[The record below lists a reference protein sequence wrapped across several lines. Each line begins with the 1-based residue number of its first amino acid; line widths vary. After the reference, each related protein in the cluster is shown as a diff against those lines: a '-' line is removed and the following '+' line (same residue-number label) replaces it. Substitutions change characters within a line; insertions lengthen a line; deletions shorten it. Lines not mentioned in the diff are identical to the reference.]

1 MSKIASKVDSKNSKN
16 SKSSKSKTAVSKRS
30 RHMSPVDS
38 SRDSAKNRA
47 EYTEDELNSV
57 RDDQVKPMRT
67 DGTGRRSPAI
77 NDTIKDR
84 LQLPSAHPQDV
95 RRSISAAR
103 HSHVTEPASST
114 GASKQQ
120 AASIS
125 AGKVASNS
133 ANNMKCDKLIL
144 DVFPE
149 ASELEDAVERA
160 EQLVRNKVLVKVTR
174 KSQFYRHSFKL
185 KFGTGAVAFFSM
197 VPILSS
203 AKTPMQLI
211 FNPNSSHLSSSDAVL
226 LLQIWKQ
233 LFVLRAKAVAKTMRF
248 RRVDVCADFPHDLDD
263 LIVDMD
269 GVQVGMKY
277 GMKTKRGG
285 KLQSVY
291 MGGVESAHH
300 GVAYDRQ
307 ASDDYKASVGEVTSR
322 RSLKQDADFSAEGK
336 QGGLRIESRRVF
348 RPSITFAQLGE
359 ITDVFEKYKVYR
371 VTRRPGLTLSIQFM
385 AYLDSVRLRGVNGA
399 RRWLAES
406 ATDQKAASVQIV
418 AFEKQLARLA
428 APWWRPNEFHASLAT
443 VLQTSSAW
451 RFLSVLEMP

>member
-1 MSKIASKVDSKNSKN
+1 MSKIASKADSKNSKN
-16 SKSSKSKTAVSKRS
+16 SKSKTVVSKRS
-30 RHMSPVDS
+30 KHMSPVDS
-38 SRDSAKNRA
+38 SRDSVKYKAD
-47 EYTEDELNSV
+47 YTEDESDSV
-57 RDDQVKPMRT
+57 RDDRVMPMRT
-67 DGTGRRSPAI
+67 GDTGRRSPAI
-77 NDTIKDR
+77 SDMTKAR
-84 LQLPSAHPQDV
+84 FQLPSAHPQDV
-95 RRSISAAR
+95 RRSISAAPR
-103 HSHVTEPASST
+103 SRVTEPSSST

-125 AGKVASNS
+125 ASKVASDS

-144 DVFPE
+144 DVFPD

-160 EQLVRNKVLVKVTR
+160 EQLVRDKLLVKVTR
-174 KSQFYRHSFKL
+174 KSRFYRYSFKL
-185 KFGTGAVAFFSM
+185 KFGTGAVAVFSM

-203 AKTPMQLI
+203 AKTPMQFI
-211 FNPNSSHLSSSDAVL
+211 FNPNPSHMSSSDAAL

-269 GVQVGMKY
+269 STQVGMKY
-277 GMKTKRGG
+277 GIKTKRGG

-300 GVAYDRQ
+300 GLAYDLS
-307 ASDDYKASVGEVTSR
+307 ASDKYKASVGEVTSR

-348 RPSITFAQLGE
+348 QPTITFAQLGE
-359 ITDVFEKYKVYR
+359 INDVFEKYKVYR
-371 VTRRPGLTLSIQFM
+371 VKRRPGVTLSIEFM
-385 AYLDSVRLRGVNGA
+385 AYLDSVRLRGLNGA
-399 RRWLAES
+399 RRWLVES
-406 ATDQKAASVQIV
+406 ATDQKAALVQIV
-418 AFEKQLARLA
+418 VFEKQLARML

-443 VLQTSSAW
+443 VLRTSAAW